1 MNEWLWPSA
10 EPATAA
16 AEAEAEPDLPLP
28 HEPLLQIMHHDLC
41 AAAAPVAARLMRGLL
56 PAATAAAAA
65 AGDADGVDEAD
76 AEEPAAAVPA
86 VSSSDLCPWGQVVVS
101 LGQLTRLTTL
111 EFAGN
116 ATGWVLAPRMFYFDT
131 VQMFIKPDVAE
142 PAALLLSS
150 AGQHGCLQT
159 LSFKSHGFDAPV
171 GQNAGGEAGMAA
183 VDGLRGPKLVAVA
196 STMLSAVAGY
206 LGFEDGVG
214 ALRSTVAAEASRSQ
228 GQQLSH
234 MLSRI
239 RFHASAAGLHV
250 PGQEAP
256 GAPAAAGAPCP
267 GVGAVEAGPGGP
279 DDQLQQQQ
287 QGEGGVVQMQ
297 SPTLGT
303 LQALWG
309 RLRAAAAEELQ
320 RMLREHSSVQVPL
333 LSQEDAVEV
342 IRCLC
347 PGLHS
352 LQFD

>member
-10 EPATAA
+10 ESATAA

-56 PAATAAAAA
+56 PAATTAAAAAAA
-65 AGDADGVDEAD
+65 AGDADGADPEAH
-76 AEEPAAAVPA
+76 AAGVPV
-86 VSSSDLCPWGQVVVS
+86 VSSSDLSPWGRVVIS
-101 LGQLTRLTTL
+101 LGQLTRLTAL

-131 VQMFIKPDVAE
+131 VQMFMKPDVAE
-142 PAALLLSS
+142 PAALLLST

-171 GQNAGGEAGMAA
+171 GQHAGSEAGMAV

-196 STMLSAVAGY
+196 ATMLSAVSGY
-206 LGFEDGVG
+206 LGFEYGAGV
-214 ALRSTVAAEASRSQ
+214 SPSPAAEEQSCSY
-228 GQQLSH
+228 GQQLSQ

-239 RFHASAAGLHV
+239 RFHAGAAGLHV
-250 PGQEAP
+250 HGQEA
-256 GAPAAAGAPCP
+256 AAAAGAPRP
-267 GVGAVEAGPGGP
+267 GVGAVQAVRGP
-279 DDQLQQQQ
+279 DELQQQQ
-287 QGEGGVVQMQ
+287 QGQGEAVQMQ
-297 SPTLGT
+297 SPTLHT
-303 LQALWG
+303 LRALWG

-320 RMLREHSSVQVPL
+320 RMLREHSSLQVPL